1 MLFFFEVQ
9 DGWVLPT
16 TQSSF
21 VSETVS
27 LESLLK
33 DISNKLRT
41 THFLSE
47 ETTNELKILDSLY
60 EKIFNTILAVLNIF
74 LLAFQSKPE
83 IFSIKQ

>member
-1 MLFFFEVQ
+1 LEVQ

-16 TQSSF
+16 TQSSI